1 MVSIKFSS
9 FDLEGIPKLHWYG
22 EEAGSNILV
31 MELLDSNI
39 EELLQKAKWR
49 KFTTMTIL
57 LIIDQ
62 MVRNFISLNSVIVIK
77 VKICAR

>member
-1 MVSIKFSS
+1 
-9 FDLEGIPKLHWYG
+9 
-22 EEAGSNILV
+22 

-62 MVRNFISLNSVIVIK
+62 MVSDFILHLLVLVIEIK
-77 VKICAR
+77 VCARSWHYSQRC